1 TVEATLTTNLASEVS
16 RATTAEASKEA
27 LANKSTSVSTDGT
40 SDTKYPSV
48 KSVKD
53 YVDASATS
61 GSTALATEIS
71 RATTAEATLTANL
84 ASEVSRATTAE
95 ATLTATIATETTRAI
110 TAEASKEALANK
122 STSVSTDGTS
132 DTKYPSVKSVKDYV
146 DNSVNDVT
154 DELYSNL
161 LQSTFVMSKTP
172 SVKSKV
178 KMFINGL
185 RVRNSAYSV
194 SGNTVTLDTLILGF
208 TLLLNDRIQFD
219 YFY

>member
-1 TVEATLTTNLASEVS
+1 
-16 RATTAEASKEA
+16 
-27 LANKSTSVSTDGT
+27 
-40 SDTKYPSV
+40 SDAKYPSV

-61 GSTALATEIS
+61 SSTA
-71 RATTAEATLTANL
+71 L

-95 ATLTATIATETTRAI
+95 AT
-110 TAEASKEALANK
+110 KEALANK
-122 STSVSTDGTS
+122 STNVTTDGAS

-146 DNSVNDVT
+146 DNSVKDVA

-161 LQSTFVMSKTP
+161 LQSTFVLSQIP
-172 SVKSKV
+172 SAKSKV

-185 RVRNSAYSV
+185 RVRNSAYTL